1 MILRWIF
8 LLFHYISP
16 FSAFTF
22 HLFVSSFVPCMSL
35 SNCPWYF
42 YHTNQSFFFL
52 HISIYLIIRRFLLP
66 FFICFDIPSLWSF
79 LAPSFN
85 PSLHVPSHSFI
96 STSRLQSLTSTFLF
110 LSLPPSTSLY
120 LLLSLPPSISLYLSL
135 SLPPSLHLSPPFPLS
150 FPPSISLSLLLRL
163 YIPQPSSPFRWPALT
178 L

>member
-1 MILRWIF
+1 
-8 LLFHYISP
+8 
-16 FSAFTF
+16 
-22 HLFVSSFVPCMSL
+22 MSL

-85 PSLHVPSHSFI
+85 PSLHVPSHYFI
-96 STSRLQSLTSTFLF
+96 STSRLPSLTSTFLF

-120 LLLSLPPSISLYLSL
+120 LFLSL
-135 SLPPSLHLSPPFPLS
+135 SLPPSLSTFHSPSLR
-150 FPPSISLSLLLRL
+150 PSISLHLFLSLSL
-163 YIPQPSSPFRWPALT
+163 PPSRSPYFSVSTFLNLPLPLDGPHWHCSPL
-178 L
+178 

>member
-1 MILRWIF
+1 
-8 LLFHYISP
+8 
-16 FSAFTF
+16 
-22 HLFVSSFVPCMSL
+22 MSL

-96 STSRLQSLTSTFLF
+96 STSCLQSLTSTFLF
-110 LSLPPSTSLY
+110 LSFPPSTSLY
-120 LLLSLPPSISLYLSL
+120 LLLSLSL
-135 SLPPSLHLSPPFPLS
+135 SLPPSLSTFHSPSLR
-150 FPPSISLSLLLRL
+150 PSISLHLFLSLSLPPSLSLLLRL
-163 YIPQPSSPFRWPALT
+163 YIPLSFSPFRWPALT